1 MTSLGLML
9 IPLARFAMAA
19 VAATLGLVP
28 AAVAARPDA
37 ARGTPVA
44 VGRTAATVFVTP
56 GGDDHRGCTI
66 KRPCHSLDRAY
77 RVARTGAVV
86 SVARGTYPDQ
96 QIRAVPGRGPG
107 AKVIFVGTGAR
118 FGEIRIQARDLEL
131 RNLSSDGWLVLQGAT
146 NVTLR
151 NVKSTSSVFVNSA
164 SHVRVIGGSVDGRG
178 QFWTNGSQIKSA
190 SSSAPPPRDIVFD
203 HVTIRNFR
211 RQPGSSFHVDCLH
224 VMTGS
229 GIVIRNSYF
238 ANCEAFD
245 ILFTVFLGPTPSG
258 ILIENNEFHCCGSGY
273 YAVQLGSGHGERFR
287 NVVIRANSSDKA
299 FSMSADGGNQ
309 LANVRVSN
317 NIAPS
322 INGCARSGVR
332 TDHNLL
338 YARRVRC
345 GHTDFRAAPGF
356 VSRTNL
362 HLRGTSRAINRGGP
376 NTPSGDRD
384 GKRRG
389 KRPDIGAY
397 ERRR

>member
-19 VAATLGLVP
+19 FAATIGLVP
-28 AAVAARPDA
+28 TAAAAKPDLA
-37 ARGTPVA
+37 PGTPVA

-66 KRPCHSLDRAY
+66 KRPCRSLDRAY
-77 RVARTGAVV
+77 RVARPGAVV

-96 QIRAVPGRGPG
+96 QIRAVPGRKPG
-107 AKVIFVGTGAR
+107 AKVIFAATGAR
-118 FGEIRIQARDLEL
+118 FGEIRIEARDLEL
-131 RNLSSDGWLVLQGAT
+131 RNLTADGWLVLQGAT

-151 NVKSTSSVFVNSA
+151 NVRSSSSVFVNSA
-164 SHVRVIGGSVDGRG
+164 SHVRVIGGVVDGRG
-178 QFWTNGSQIKSA
+178 QYWTNGSEIKSA
-190 SSSAPPPRDIVFD
+190 SSSAPPPQDIVFD
-203 HVTIRNFR
+203 RVAFRNFR

-245 ILFTVFLGPTPSG
+245 ILFTVFLGPTPNR
-258 ILIENNEFHCCGSGY
+258 ILIENNEFHCCGSGFY
-273 YAVQLGSGHGERFR
+273 SVQLGSDHGERFSD
-287 NVVIRANSSDKA
+287 VVIRANSSDKS
-299 FSMSADGGNQ
+299 FSLSAPGSNQ

-317 NIAPS
+317 NIVPG
-322 INGCARSGVR
+322 INGCTRSGVR

-338 YARRVRC
+338 YGRRMRC
-345 GHTDFRAAPGF
+345 GRTDFRAAPGF
-356 VSRTNL
+356 VSPTNL
-362 HLRGTSRAINRGGP
+362 HLRRTSRAVNHGGP
-376 NTPSGDRD
+376 NTPSRDRD